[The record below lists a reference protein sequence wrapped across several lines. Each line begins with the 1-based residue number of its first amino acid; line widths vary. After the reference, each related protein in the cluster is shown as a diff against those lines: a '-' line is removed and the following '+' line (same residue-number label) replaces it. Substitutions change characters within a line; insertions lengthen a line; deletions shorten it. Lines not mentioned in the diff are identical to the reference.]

1 MSDSREGSGVLTVIG
16 GLIIIVSTYIYVKS
30 IRTTGWFVPTVSERA
45 ESMCISFY
53 LVGFSLYF
61 LDMFLD
67 RKYRKSVE
75 VKNEERESEKQ

>member
-1 MSDSREGSGVLTVIG
+1 MLTVIG
-16 GLIIIVSTYIYVKS
+16 CLIIIVSTYIYVKS
-30 IRTTGWFVPTVSERA
+30 IRITGWFVPTVSEKA
-45 ESMCISFY
+45 ETMCISFY
-53 LVGFSLYF
+53 LVGFSLHF